1 MASGLLIKQKQ
12 LLAGDGIAINHGE
25 TASTISLA
33 ENALDN
39 AVRIYDAT
47 VDAETGVVT
56 ITDGTQVADLA
67 IGDEIRTPD
76 GVYQKVKDS
85 ITTGSPADGTR
96 IEVSGITSPAEAN
109 GVYTLTETANV
120 WKHESADYWI
130 SQWSGSYWL
139 IANSSSPTDPSMSLF
154 YASGSS
160 SSMPW
165 EMSNWTRT
173 VYGTG
178 SPSLVNASTEE
189 HIYNTLALFE
199 YASLPVE
206 PENIVQSVNGNKP
219 DASGNVTIETS
230 SGGLTSVSVGNG
242 LTGNG
247 TSSSPVTL
255 DLSNYTAES
264 DIHLHSSGPHSVEL
278 LKDVF
283 GITINNDGTMT
294 LESTTETIELGIG
307 ITYNNNPQNT
317 AGGFAIVG
325 EDGKLPSSILPEST
339 VDLSNYTGA
348 LNITATSNASI
359 RGGTSGNY
367 DITIGDSSHGV
378 TVYAAQNNPTVSIT
392 SFGSTGNI
400 DLNSANI
407 NVGGSSGATQ
417 ITLKSSNVSVEPTT
431 GGGTFSVDVTSSGS
445 VKFTAGNIYFNNNVS
460 NTAGG
465 FAIVGEDG
473 KLPSSIIPVA
483 SNRHPFTSSDLSS
496 NVLTITTTGN
506 VTGVIDDS
514 GKAWNFADE
523 EVTYTDS
530 TVSVDLSG
538 VFARKGIAAPTGT
551 WKLMLYGA

>member
-12 LLAGDGIAINHGE
+12 LLAGDGIAIDHGE

-33 ENALDN
+33 ENALDTT
-39 AVRIYDAT
+39 VHIYDAT
-47 VDAETGVVT
+47 VDAETGIIT
-56 ITDGTQVADLA
+56 ITDGTQVSELA

-76 GVYQKVKDS
+76 GVYQKIKDS
-85 ITTGSPADGTR
+85 TTTEGPADGTR

-109 GVYTLTETANV
+109 GVYILTETDRK

-130 SQWSGSYWL
+130 LVWQDKSWMISPVETG
-139 IANSSSPTDPSMSLF
+139 ANPGYSLF
-154 YASGSS
+154 YGYMSS
-160 SSMPW
+160 PSMPW
-165 EMSNWTRT
+165 EVTSWSKMS
-173 VYGTG
+173 GTADG
-178 SPSLVNASTEE
+178 TPVVENAPAEQVIT
-189 HIYNTLALFE
+189 NTIDLFE

-206 PENIVQSVNGNKP
+206 PKNIVQSVNGNKP

-230 SGGLTSVSVGNG
+230 SGGLTSVSVGSG

-255 DLSNYTAES
+255 DLSNYTVDS
-264 DIHLHSSGPHSVEL
+264 DIHLHSSGSHSIEL
-278 LKDVF
+278 LKNVF
-283 GITINNDGTMT
+283 GITINNDGTMK
-294 LESTTETIELGIG
+294 LESTSVTIVLGND

-325 EDGKLPSSILPEST
+325 SNGKLPDTILPSYVKT
-339 VDLSNYTGA
+339 VNNVAPDGTGNVSIELPDGGLTSVSVGNGLTGNGTSSNPIKLDLSNAVMEHNCAINAQGYTFIVEN
-348 LNITATSNASI
+348 LSTASI
-359 RGGTSGNY
+359 QTIDINLTVSSEFSLYFPNY
-367 DITIGDSSHGV
+367 AIGV
-378 TVYAAQNNPTVSIT
+378 TINAY
-392 SFGSTGNI
+392 GI
-400 DLNSANI
+400 DIRTTAILLNARS
-407 NVGGSSGATQ
+407 Q
-417 ITLKSSNVSVEPTT
+417 
-431 GGGTFSVDVTSSGS
+431 
-445 VKFTAGNIYFNNNVS
+445 

-473 KLPSSIIPVA
+473 KLPSSIIPVS
-483 SNRHPFTSSDLSS
+483 SNRHPFTSSDLAS

-530 TVSVDLSG
+530 TVSVDLTG
-538 VFARKGIAAPTGT
+538 VLARKGIAAPAGT